1 MAEDHER
8 QADRAERE
16 LRDMEH
22 ESERLGEQIGE
33 ARADW
38 ERKKADDAVPGAGGD
53 PGAAESGLPPEA
65 DEPTGG

>member
-1 MAEDHER
+1 MADHQE

-16 LRDMEH
+16 LESMEH
-22 ESERLGEQIGE
+22 DSEALGERIGE

-38 ERKKADDAVPGAGGD
+38 ERKKADDAVPGAGGE
-53 PGAAESGLPPEA
+53 PEAAESGLPPEA